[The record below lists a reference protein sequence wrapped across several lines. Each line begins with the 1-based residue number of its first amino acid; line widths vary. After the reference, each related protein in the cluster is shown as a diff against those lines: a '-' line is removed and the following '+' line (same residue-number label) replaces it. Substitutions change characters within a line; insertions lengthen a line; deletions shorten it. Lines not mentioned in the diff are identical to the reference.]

1 MKKLWPIPLFL
12 LGMIGICAAWVTGPK
27 LMEGIRHNIPT
38 TQASDGALSPVAK
51 ALLLTAAGIIAIAV
65 LAVLAILVAKAAR
78 KYSGKVKVG
87 GGVNVCIGWIKTGW
101 GIITIALA
109 GVFLLWWASSVP
121 GWEWVKDISKAM
133 WYVVAAVVLATIG
146 WPRKGWTTEKW
157 QKFSIV
163 AMLLIVLGGTAWH
176 NQVEIREKMS
186 EWWPKSAPVAPA
198 NVNINITSENSA
210 TAHAFDSKW
219 SLIFWT
225 PDHKRSTLQ
234 KVYEVQLTET
244 GIEVSYALTPQH
256 KGRLRGHAMRDV
268 DGVTYYVG
276 EGTEVGWSGTFKLR
290 ANSARD
296 NFEGV
301 WQDPDSQDPARRKGG
316 SLQLIKE

>member
-87 GGVNVCIGWIKTGW
+87 GGVNVCIRWIKTGW
-101 GIITIALA
+101 DIITIALA
-109 GVFLLWWASSVP
+109 GVFLLWWVSTVP
-121 GWEWVKDISKAM
+121 GWEWLKNISTAM
-133 WYVVAAVVLATIG
+133 WFVLGALVLANIV
-146 WPRKGWTTEKW
+146 WPHKGWKTEGW
-157 QKFSIV
+157 RKFSAV
-163 AMLLIVLGGTAWH
+163 ALLLIVLGYTTWR
-176 NQVEIREKMS
+176 NQVEIREKMG

-198 NVNINITSENSA
+198 NVNINVTSENRVPA
-210 TAHAFDSKW
+210 DKW

-256 KGRLRGHAMRDV
+256 KGRLRGRAMRDA

-301 WQDPDSQDPARRKGG
+301 WQDPNSQDPARRKGG